1 MNENEIVDQFVFK
14 TRKFTI
20 SMGQF
25 KNEGTEFLQL
35 NELYAIETKAS
46 NHFSMTDSTY
56 EKSKPLV
63 FATRS
68 KQDPEIQVSMQYEGL
83 PMEILNRFIAFVE
96 NRWQKNV

>member
-1 MNENEIVDQFVFK
+1 MCENNIVDQFVFK

-20 SMGQF
+20 STGQF
-25 KNEGTEFLQL
+25 QEGTEFLQL

-46 NHFSMTDSTY
+46 NHFSMIDSTY
-56 EKSKPLV
+56 EKSKPII

-68 KQDPEIQVSMQYEGL
+68 KQEPEIQVSMQYEGL

-96 NRWQKNV
+96 DRWKN